1 MFIGGS
7 SRECPAG
14 LPETAQRPIR
24 GTSASYGRT
33 VAPTTGALIE
43 KATAERAAPDTV
55 ASMFQFIVLF
65 S

>member
-1 MFIGGS
+1 MFIAGS
-7 SRECPAG
+7 SREFPAAR
-14 LPETAQRPIR
+14 PETAQRPVR
-24 GTSASYGRT
+24 GIPVSYQTSTA
-33 VAPTTGALIE
+33 TTGALIE